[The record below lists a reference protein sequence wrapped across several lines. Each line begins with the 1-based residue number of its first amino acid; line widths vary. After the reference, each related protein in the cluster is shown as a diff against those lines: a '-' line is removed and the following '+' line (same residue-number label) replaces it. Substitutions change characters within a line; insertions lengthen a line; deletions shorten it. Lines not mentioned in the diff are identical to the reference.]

1 MNLHFAGADNTAPYN
16 KILLEHGAKNRLESY
31 HSLKPK
37 EPSSGFNL
45 LLDSGGFVARTKGT
59 PISVKD
65 LANYINKHKV
75 KVAFELDTNDRH
87 ETEYNRDYL
96 LGMTQATIIPVYHYS
111 DFASG
116 DYALL
121 DEFIEKFSY
130 ISIGG
135 VAGEGLG
142 TKNEK
147 LLYDFIFSRTQDK
160 VKVHGLGITAL
171 RILKRYP
178 FYSVDSTSWLSAA
191 RYGNFQSIED
201 ANHAEWLKGN
211 RHYLENTTRE
221 IQHWLKVEKFVT
233 DLWVEKGVIWNNEP
247 TKTLQ

>member
-31 HSLKPK
+31 HSLQKK

-45 LLDSGGFVARTKGT
+45 LLDSGGFVARTKGV
-59 PISVKD
+59 PIDVSKY
-65 LANYINKHKV
+65 ARYINDNKV
-75 KVAFELDTNDRH
+75 QAAFELDTNSRS
-87 ETEYNRDYL
+87 ETEYNRKYL
-96 LGMTQATIIPVYHYS
+96 LNHTQARIIPVYHYS
-111 DFASG
+111 DFAAK

-121 DEFIEKFSY
+121 DEFVRDFEY

-147 LLYDFIFSRTQDK
+147 ALYDFIFSRTTDK

-191 RYGNFQSIED
+191 RFGNFQSIQD
-201 ANHAEWLKGN
+201 PNHAEWLKGN

-233 DLWVEKGVIWNNEP
+233 DLWSQKGVTWSNEFIRP
-247 TKTLQ
+247 LR